1 VSITLPARATVP
13 ADTTTAIPTA
23 PLPVTAAADRVAPA
37 VATRVRVPD
46 NRRPYLAWG
55 LAWLFGHGAFALAG
69 GADPVLPLPGLVP
82 PVLLAVGVLAAG
94 VVTAAATA
102 RDQRGVTGPAKTAGT
117 LFGIAWGT
125 GFTALALLITAL
137 GQVLGDQLVHT
148 LLWPTGS
155 AVVVGL
161 MYVTGGTLQRDLVQY
176 SLGTYLALLGAGAVL
191 LGTPGHYWA
200 LTLAGIPAYLAAAAV
215 EGGRRTAALRRELA
229 AQHARV

>member
-13 ADTTTAIPTA
+13 TDIPADVHADTPAA
-23 PLPVTAAADRVAPA
+23 PPPVTA
-37 VATRVRVPD
+37 RVRVPN

-69 GADPVLPLPGLVP
+69 GPDPVLPLPGLVP
-82 PVLLAVGVLAAG
+82 PVLLAVGLIGAA

-102 RDQRGVTGPAKTAGT
+102 RDQRRATGAARTAGT
-117 LFGIAWGT
+117 LFGIAWAT
-125 GFTALALLITAL
+125 GFTALALLITGL
-137 GQVLGDQLVHT
+137 GQVLGEPLVHT

-176 SLGTYLALLGAGAVL
+176 ALGTYLALLGAGAVFL
-191 LGTPGHYWA
+191 DTPGHYWA
-200 LTLAGIPAYLAAAAV
+200 LTLAGVPAYLAAAAV
-215 EGGRRTAALRRELA
+215 EGRRRTAALRRDLA
-229 AQHARV
+229 TPHARG